1 MSSYQVRGSPPSCPH
16 LSNPSIPSMSSRPT
30 ETSRT
35 TVRSRRYPGERP
47 WPVNFVEVRQSVPD
61 LRTSISNCLSPLFDD
76 LSTGRKLKCDGRPT
90 CANCQ
95 RRSIPCVYVPVYVCP
110 WSRQVR
116 FAGVP
121 PLIHGSFLCSHKQY
135 SAEIATF
142 VPRSP
147 SSPIAVC
154 QAFSGPTLEL
164 LVITAFCV

>member
-1 MSSYQVRGSPPSCPH
+1 MRGSPPSCPH

-135 SAEIATF
+135 PAEIATF